1 MPSTKVRYIVS
12 LAVLFDV
19 TETFVAVV
27 AVVALP
33 ESVPAANVFV
43 LGL

>member
-12 LAVLFDV
+12 LVVLFAV

-27 AVVALP
+27 ADVALP
-33 ESVPAANVFV
+33 ESAPLKVVV
-43 LGL
+43 